1 MPEKKCLVIFNLVYE
16 KGGRR
21 LTKEQLK
28 RYRALKF
35 ELADVN
41 AQIRQGSMQDSVQGS
56 MKEHPYIMRNHKV
69 VGVPDE
75 DYDLLVRKSDLKA
88 EIKEIEEFVNG
99 IEDGEIRAI
108 ISLRYIRGTRSPSW
122 QNIALKLG
130 YRAEHTPKR
139 KLQKYFEMS
148 EMSENPCYNL

>member
-1 MPEKKCLVIFNLVYE
+1 M
-16 KGGRR
+16 
-21 LTKEQLK
+21 TKEQLK

-75 DYDLLVRKSDLKA
+75 DYDLLVRKSDIKA

-99 IEDGEIRAI
+99 IHNYRIKKAIQIYYINEIEPGEDKPTWEDVADEIGNGC
-108 ISLRYIRGTRSPSW
+108 SSESVKKSVTRYI
-122 QNIALKLG
+122 K
-130 YRAEHTPKR
+130 
-139 KLQKYFEMS
+139 KY
-148 EMSENPCYNL
+148 L